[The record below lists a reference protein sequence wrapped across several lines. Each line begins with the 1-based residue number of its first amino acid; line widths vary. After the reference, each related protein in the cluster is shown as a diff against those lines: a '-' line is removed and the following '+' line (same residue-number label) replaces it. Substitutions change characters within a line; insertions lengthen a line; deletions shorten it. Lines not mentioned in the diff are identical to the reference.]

1 MNYHPSRVANPR
13 NCSRLF
19 RTPHQ
24 EKRLLRAVYSM
35 RDIKPNFLNQTDAI
49 VKFAFEKAWILE
61 SERPAKSKI
70 CNLNLLLLL
79 LLLLF
84 LFLSIQL
91 LKISEDLESTTQ
103 FNVFFKEVAATEA
116 NIQHGGNISIT
127 IFVRQVTDR
136 QISTVLVVIK
146 LIFFLNFKDNKFK
159 PTWSCNW

>member
-1 MNYHPSRVANPR
+1 
-13 NCSRLF
+13 
-19 RTPHQ
+19 
-24 EKRLLRAVYSM
+24 M

-61 SERPAKSKI
+61 SERPPKSKI
-70 CNLNLLLLL
+70 CNLNLLL

>member
-1 MNYHPSRVANPR
+1 
-13 NCSRLF
+13 
-19 RTPHQ
+19 
-24 EKRLLRAVYSM
+24 M
-35 RDIKPNFLNQTDAI
+35 RDIKQNFLNQTDAI

-61 SERPAKSKI
+61 SERPPKSKI
-70 CNLNLLLLL
+70 CNLNLLLL

-116 NIQHGGNISIT
+116 NIQHSGNISIT

-146 LIFFLNFKDNKFK
+146 LIFFSEF
-159 PTWSCNW
+159 

>member
-1 MNYHPSRVANPR
+1 
-13 NCSRLF
+13 
-19 RTPHQ
+19 
-24 EKRLLRAVYSM
+24 M

-61 SERPAKSKI
+61 SESPPKSKI

-79 LLLLF
+79 LLL

>member
-1 MNYHPSRVANPR
+1 
-13 NCSRLF
+13 
-19 RTPHQ
+19 
-24 EKRLLRAVYSM
+24 M

-61 SERPAKSKI
+61 SERPPKSKI
-70 CNLNLLLLL
+70 CNLNLLLLLL

-116 NIQHGGNISIT
+116 NIQHSGNISIT

-146 LIFFLNFKDNKFK
+146 LIFFSEF
-159 PTWSCNW
+159 

>member
-1 MNYHPSRVANPR
+1 
-13 NCSRLF
+13 
-19 RTPHQ
+19 
-24 EKRLLRAVYSM
+24 M

-61 SERPAKSKI
+61 SERPPKSKI
-70 CNLNLLLLL
+70 CNLNLLLLLLL

-136 QISTVLVVIK
+136 QISSVLVVIK
-146 LIFFLNFKDNKFK
+146 LIFFWILKITNLSRLEVVIDRGGLLK
-159 PTWSCNW
+159 

>member
-1 MNYHPSRVANPR
+1 M
-13 NCSRLF
+13 
-19 RTPHQ
+19 
-24 EKRLLRAVYSM
+24 
-35 RDIKPNFLNQTDAI
+35 
-49 VKFAFEKAWILE
+49 LE
-61 SERPAKSKI
+61 LERPPKSKI
-70 CNLNLLLLL
+70 CNLNLLL

-159 PTWSCNW
+159 PT

>member
-1 MNYHPSRVANPR
+1 
-13 NCSRLF
+13 
-19 RTPHQ
+19 
-24 EKRLLRAVYSM
+24 M

-79 LLLLF
+79 LLLF

-103 FNVFFKEVAATEA
+103 FNVFLKKLQRQKQIFNTVA
-116 NIQHGGNISIT
+116 
-127 IFVRQVTDR
+127 IFRSQFLSD
-136 QISTVLVVIK
+136 K
-146 LIFFLNFKDNKFK
+146 WLIGKF
-159 PTWSCNW
+159 PLS

>member
-1 MNYHPSRVANPR
+1 
-13 NCSRLF
+13 
-19 RTPHQ
+19 
-24 EKRLLRAVYSM
+24 M

-61 SERPAKSKI
+61 SESPPKSKI

-79 LLLLF
+79 LLLL